1 MVFLLSLLSSC
12 PAHVYYKFFHIDFF
26 NIDRRKEDRRKEDRR
41 TGGQEK
47 TLSLLIWF
55 SYRDFGISP
64 VPAVHLSRIVKIAYG
79 GFKELGEQIE
89 IIESRKRQG
98 I

>member
-1 MVFLLSLLSSC
+1 M
-12 PAHVYYKFFHIDFF
+12 FFY
-26 NIDRRKEDRRKEDRR
+26 IDRRKEDRRTGGQEDRR

-47 TLSLLIWF
+47 TLSLLMWF
-55 SYRDFGISP
+55 YIGTLVFLLSVVS
-64 VPAVHLSRIVKIAYG
+64 VVSRIAKIAYG